1 MLCYAMRCTVSIFS
15 AFKLSCICVENIES
29 KGEKIMAFFND
40 VATSSQSYDAL
51 HGKQLNGI
59 FDDIPTKPQT
69 YDALYGK
76 GPVRE
81 IPLGEPSNKGG
92 KKEKA
97 IVDKFILRR
106 EDGQLP
112 CGSKKVV
119 TLPDNSP
126 LRKFGLDRFE
136 LTKEKVSEPWADE
149 VASGLKKTLKVFGQ
163 GNEELFVGKDS
174 IRKFMETIAHVI
186 RKG

>member
-1 MLCYAMRCTVSIFS
+1 MLCYAMWRAVSKFL
-15 AFKLSCICVENIES
+15 AFKFSCKCVENIES

-51 HGKQLNGI
+51 YGKQLNGF
-59 FDDIPTKPQT
+59 FDDIKPQT

-81 IPLGEPSNKGG
+81 IPLGEPSKKDG

-136 LTKEKVSEPWADE
+136 LTREKVCQFGSSD
-149 VASGLKKTLKVFGQ
+149 VAPGLKKTLKLFGQ
-163 GNEELFVGKDS
+163 GSEPLFVGRDS

>member
-15 AFKLSCICVENIES
+15 AFKFSCICVENIES
-29 KGEKIMAFFND
+29 KGEKIMAFFDD
-40 VATSSQSYDAL
+40 VATSPQSYV
-51 HGKQLNGI
+51 
-59 FDDIPTKPQT
+59 
-69 YDALYGK
+69 ALYGK

-136 LTKEKVSEPWADE
+136 LTKEKVRVHWSDK

-186 RKG
+186 RKK